1 MSGGDERGPL
11 AGGARLLE
19 RTRLGERTRL
29 IEAARLLNVALTD
42 AAAERLLRLLDEL
55 TEWSK
60 AYSLT
65 SIRQREAMLTRH
77 LLDSLSIHEE
87 LEGETVA
94 DVGAGPGFPGL
105 PLAVVNPER
114 RFTLVDSSAKKVRFL
129 AHAVR
134 TLALEN
140 VSVAHARAEDLRPR
154 IPFDTVAA
162 RAFAALPELLA
173 TVRGLCGPRTRVLAM
188 KGRYPSVEIAAVRPP
203 WRIVRSRPLRIPGLE
218 EERHLIV
225 AECADSDTIRP

>member
-1 MSGGDERGPL
+1 MSGGDERAPL
-11 AGGARLLE
+11 VGDARLI
-19 RTRLGERTRL
+19 ERTRL
-29 IEAARLLNVALTD
+29 IEHARLLNVALTD

-55 TEWSK
+55 TEWSQ

-65 SIRQREAMLTRH
+65 SIRRREEMLTRH

-94 DVGAGPGFPGL
+94 DVGTGAGFPGL

-114 RFTLVDSSAKKVRFL
+114 RFTLVDSSSKKVRFVT
-129 AHAVR
+129 HAVR
-134 TLALEN
+134 ALALDN
-140 VSVAHARAEDLRPR
+140 VTVAHSRAEGLHPQ

-162 RAFAALPELLA
+162 RAVAALPELLA
-173 TVRGLCGPRTRVLAM
+173 TVRGLCGPGTRVLAM
-188 KGRYPSVEIAAVRPP
+188 KGRYPSAEIAAVRPP
-203 WRIVRSRPLRIPGLE
+203 WHIVRSRPLKVPGLD

-225 AECADSDTIRP
+225 AECADSDSIRP